1 MLRLLTSSRRIS
13 HHIQNIG
20 PAFAIAVATLWLLQI
35 SLFSALITTL
45 ALAVILQTGRA
56 LAAKSG
62 LGDVGL
68 GVGFVVGVGVFV
80 FSGQLLLVAGIPAYV
95 AHWSVLVAMVA
106 VAALISR
113 QMATADFTD
122 VPSVGAEALFALSV
136 ALIVLSMRHPW
147 VFPFAIPVAILE
159 RYRHHTQ
166 HQVVLRLVTASLIPV
181 GWLVASAWRPDRWWY
196 LYQGNDSQFFEAIGW
211 SIASSGV
218 FEHPGNIN
226 SSVAAYHW
234 LSYAFL
240 GSLSHVGGLAPW
252 DAIMKIGPSLLAFF
266 FTSALLEGG
275 RANYAQLRVGQWF
288 ALLIAVTVMPGAR
301 FDSFAFSI
309 LIGFVFLVFTNRKA
323 PLGINGTQ
331 IVLFLILSVTLLF
344 GKVSTA
350 VVVAVALMLQMT
362 IQAVRKEEVR
372 WLPLTSLI
380 GSLIVAYLSLFRSS
394 SAISM
399 LKPVGF
405 SFEATSIELRNI
417 LDQSRYMIQFLFLF
431 VTVLIFWRSGRRI
444 GSLSLAVLILAVV
457 ALSTHLYI
465 ATNAS
470 GYFGLPGLYFLVYFA
485 YQRWNQDF
493 PSTRLF
499 ASSPGWLV
507 STIAVVAGVPIG
519 FGYQT
524 TLNRINARYQAED
537 LLGGY
542 LWEIIK
548 ASGYVFCA
556 AVVLLIALRLQ
567 DRRRI
572 VFVSLTLTVLL
583 AISGGT
589 AIDDYR
595 RLINY
600 GVGNYENWGGNS
612 APFSTANLRL
622 LGDFVRDNTNSD
634 AVLAS
639 NNFCCAGKSWWQEV
653 LVDPKSHA
661 SSVSG
666 ETKWGGANY
675 LASAETRR
683 RFLIQGLRFQTGYD
697 LPTSEQMNRMTLS
710 LDFANTPSASSLR
723 RLKAYG
729 VSGYVVNLSLT
740 EHRDWSEFA
749 IERFQSG
756 NFVYLELR

>member
-1 MLRLLTSSRRIS
+1 MS

-20 PAFAIAVATLWLLQI
+20 PAFALAVATLWLLQV

-45 ALAVILQTGRA
+45 AIAVIMQTGRA
-56 LAAKSG
+56 LAVNSG
-62 LGDVGL
+62 FGEVGL
-68 GVGFVVGVGVFV
+68 GVGFVVGVGIFV
-80 FSGQLLLVAGIPAYV
+80 FSGQALLLAGIPAYV
-95 AHWSVLVAMVA
+95 AHWSVLAAMVA
-106 VAALISR
+106 VATWNLR
-113 QMATADFTD
+113 QRATANFADH
-122 VPSVGAEALFALSV
+122 PSVGAEALFALSI

-147 VFPFAIPVAILE
+147 VFPFAIPVAIFE

-166 HQVVLRLVTASLIPV
+166 HQVVLRFATASLIPV

-218 FEHPGNIN
+218 FEHPGYANGSI
-226 SSVAAYHW
+226 AAYHW

-252 DAIMKIGPSLLAFF
+252 DAIMKIGPSMLAFF
-266 FTSALLEGG
+266 FTSALVEGV

-288 ALLIAVTVMPGAR
+288 ALLIAVAVMPGAR

-309 LIGFVFLVFTNRKA
+309 LIGLVFLVFVNRKV

-344 GKVSTA
+344 GKASTA

-394 SAISM
+394 SAANM

-417 LDQSRYMIQFLFLF
+417 LDQPHYMIQIIFLFG
-431 VTVLIFWRSGRRI
+431 TVLIFWRSGRRI
-444 GSLSLAVLILAVV
+444 SSLSLAVLILAVV
-457 ALSTHLYI
+457 ALPTHLYI
-465 ATNAS
+465 ATGTS

-485 YQRWNQDF
+485 YQIWNRDF
-493 PSTRLF
+493 PFTETSTSLRTQLI
-499 ASSPGWLV
+499 LV
-507 STIAVVAGVPIG
+507 IAVAAGVGIG
-519 FGYQT
+519 VAYQA

-548 ASGYVFCA
+548 GSGYVFCA
-556 AVVLLIALRLQ
+556 AVVLLIALRVQ

-589 AIDDYR
+589 AIDGYR
-595 RLINY
+595 RLINF

-666 ETKWGGANY
+666 KTKWGGASY

-710 LDFANTPSASSLR
+710 LDFANTPSASSLHN
-723 RLKAYG
+723 LKAYG

-740 EHRDWSEFA
+740 EHRDWSKFA
-749 IERFQSG
+749 IERFRSG
-756 NFVYLELR
+756 DFVYLELR

>member
-1 MLRLLTSSRRIS
+1 MLRLPKSPRKVS
-13 HHIQNIG
+13 HHLQNIG
-20 PAFAIAVATLWLLQI
+20 PVFALSVATLWLFQI
-35 SLFSALITTL
+35 SVLSALITTF
-45 ALAVILQTGRA
+45 ALAIIMQTGRA
-56 LAAKSG
+56 LTAESG

-68 GVGFVVGVGVFV
+68 GIGFVVGVGIFV
-80 FSGQLLLVAGIPAYV
+80 FSGQALIIAGIPAYV
-95 AHWSVLVAMVA
+95 AHWSVLAAMVA
-106 VAALISR
+106 VAALISL
-113 QMATADFTD
+113 QKTTADLTD
-122 VPSVGAEALFALSV
+122 DPSAGAEALLALSI

-147 VFPFAIPVAILE
+147 VFPFAIPLAIFG
-159 RYRHHTQ
+159 RYRRQTQ
-166 HQVVLRLVTASLIPV
+166 HQAVLRLVTVSLIPA
-181 GWLVASAWRPDRWWY
+181 GWLVASALRPDKWWY

-218 FEHPGNIN
+218 FEHPGFDNG
-226 SSVAAYHW
+226 SVAAYHW
-234 LSYAFL
+234 FSYAFL

-252 DAIMKIGPSLLAFF
+252 DAIMKIGPSLLAFL

-275 RANYAQLRVGQWF
+275 RANYAQLKVGQSF
-288 ALLIAVTVMPGAR
+288 ALLIAVAVMPGAR

-309 LIGFVFLVFTNRKA
+309 LIGLVFLVFVNRKV

-394 SAISM
+394 SSANM

-417 LDQSRYMIQFLFLF
+417 LDQPHYMIQIIFLFG
-431 VTVLIFWRSGRRI
+431 TVLIFWRSGRRI
-444 GSLSLAVLILAVV
+444 SSLSLAVLILAVV
-457 ALSTHLYI
+457 ALPTHLYI
-465 ATNAS
+465 ATGTS

-485 YQRWNQDF
+485 YQIWNRDF
-493 PSTRLF
+493 PFTETSTSLRTQLI
-499 ASSPGWLV
+499 LV
-507 STIAVVAGVPIG
+507 IAVAAGVGIG
-519 FGYQT
+519 VAYQA

-548 ASGYVFCA
+548 GSGYVFCA
-556 AVVLLIALRLQ
+556 AVVLLIALRVQ

-589 AIDDYR
+589 AIDGYR

-600 GVGNYENWGGNS
+600 GVGNYENWRGNS

-639 NNFCCAGKSWWQEV
+639 NNFCCASKSWWQEV

-666 ETKWGGANY
+666 ETKWGGANF
-675 LASAETRR
+675 LASVETRR

-749 IERFQSG
+749 IERFRSG